1 MRSPPCYEVKLMR
14 TRSAIFRLAAAT
26 FLTAARLATLALLTM
41 GVALTTVLT
50 SSAATA
56 PVTAAAAAPTSAGDA
71 KSPASRA
78 APLSDCDR
86 LASHPEDPQRVGP
99 GVERGD
105 IDLPVAIAA
114 CERAAAA
121 DPATPRYSYQLA
133 RLLFYANQN
142 ERAVAEMRRAADT
155 GYPQAQF
162 VFGTFIT
169 RGRPGA
175 PTDPCLAESYWKRSA
190 AGGRQAARVQYL
202 RYTLKGRFDAC
213 AGRAGDDEMLAMLE
227 AATGEAK
234 DFYEGL
240 IVEDLGEALVA
251 RLAAPTPA
259 PATPAGLVPL
269 PAQPDARAR
278 DAWAK
283 CLASRGA
290 AATVPPR
297 LRRFGETR
305 EASARLQA
313 LILSG
318 EKTVT
323 ATSPWLYD
331 ADASQRPFEGGWSLL
346 LDADGAP
353 AAVLRTTSIR
363 TLPFSAVTAEDSQYE
378 GKPVRPIEAWR
389 DVHRRYFD
397 RMLAPLGRAWSVDM
411 PVTLERF
418 EVACRG

>member
-1 MRSPPCYEVKLMR
+1 MNRPLRQIPWL
-14 TRSAIFRLAAAT
+14 LG
-26 FLTAARLATLALLTM
+26 ALL
-41 GVALTTVLT
+41 AT
-50 SSAATA
+50 SSACATA
-56 PVTAAAAAPTSAGDA
+56 ATPAEASGARTAPAGPSTGTSAA
-71 KSPASRA
+71 T

-86 LASHPEDPQRVGP
+86 LAAHPEDPQRVAP
-99 GVERGD
+99 GVERGQ

-121 DPATPRYSYQLA
+121 QGATPRFRYQLA

-175 PTDPCLAESYWKRSA
+175 PTDVCLAESYWKRSA

-202 RYTLKGRFDAC
+202 RYALKGRFDGC
-213 AGRAGDDEMLAMLE
+213 AARAGDDELLAMLE
-227 AATGEAK
+227 TATGAAK

-240 IVEDLGEALVA
+240 LVEDLAEALVA
-251 RLAAPTPA
+251 RQAAPRPVAAANAA
-259 PATPAGLVPL
+259 PASAAAAGLAPL
-269 PAQPDARAR
+269 PAQPDAPGR
-278 DAWAK
+278 DAWAR
-283 CLASRGA
+283 CA
-290 AATVPPR
+290 ARLGVAADVPLR

-305 EASARLQA
+305 DASARLQA

-323 ATSPWLYD
+323 ATSPWIHD
-331 ADASQRPFEGGWSLL
+331 ADASQRPVEGGWSLL
-346 LDADGAP
+346 VDADGRP
-353 AAVLRTTSIR
+353 AAVLRTTNVK
-363 TLPFSAVTAEDSQYE
+363 TVPFGAVTAADSQYE

-389 DVHRRYFD
+389 DVHQRYFE
-397 RMLAPLGRAWSVDM
+397 RVLAPLGRRWSADM

-418 EVACRG
+418 EVACRA

>member
-1 MRSPPCYEVKLMR
+1 MLAVGATGAMLSAVAGPAMAAGSPA
-14 TRSAIFRLAAAT
+14 TRA
-26 FLTAARLATLALLTM
+26 TAAPPS
-41 GVALTTVLT
+41 G
-50 SSAATA
+50 
-56 PVTAAAAAPTSAGDA
+56 
-71 KSPASRA
+71 
-78 APLSDCDR
+78 CDR
-86 LASHPEDPQRVGP
+86 LAAHPEDPQRVAP
-99 GVERGD
+99 GVERGQ

-114 CERAAAA
+114 CERAADA
-121 DPATPRYSYQLA
+121 DPATPRFRYQLA

-202 RYTLKGRFDAC
+202 RYTLKGKFDAC
-213 AGRAGDDEMLAMLE
+213 AARASDDELLAMLE
-227 AATGEAK
+227 AATGAAK

-251 RLAAPTPA
+251 RLAAASGPGAKRAPASTPQAAPAATPA
-259 PATPAGLVPL
+259 PVTGNSAAAAVGLAPL
-269 PAQPDARAR
+269 PSQPDARTEA
-278 DAWAK
+278 AWAR
-283 CLASRGA
+283 CAAQRGV
-290 AATVPPR
+290 ATNAPLR

-331 ADASQRPFEGGWSLL
+331 GDATQRPAEGGWSML

-353 AAVLRTTSIR
+353 AAVLRTTAVK
-363 TLPFSAVTAEDSQYE
+363 TLPFGAVTAADSQHE

-389 DVHRRYFD
+389 EVHRRYFD
-397 RMLAPLGRAWSVDM
+397 RVLAPLGRAWALDM

-418 EVACRG
+418 EVACRA